1 MKMNLLISIKPE
13 FVKKIILGEKK
24 YEFRRSIF
32 RQKVDKIYI
41 YSTSPEKKIKGYFK
55 SSKIINDTPENLWKN
70 FKDVSGTSKEFFFEY
85 FKGKETGFAIKIDDL
100 HVFDQPIDTNKLKD
114 FKAPQSFRY
123 INEDLF

>member
-13 FVKKIILGEKK
+13 FVRKIISGEKK

-32 RQKVDKIYI
+32 RKEVDKIYI
-41 YSTSPEKKIKGYFK
+41 YSTSPEKKIVGYFK
-55 SSKIINDTPENLWKN
+55 CNKIINDTPQNLWKN
-70 FKDVSGTSKEFFFEY
+70 FKDVSGTSKESFFEY

-100 HVFDQPIDTNKLKD
+100 HVFDQPIDTNILYD
-114 FKAPQSFRY
+114 FKAPQSFSY